1 MVKIYKALEKY
12 ENKTEPAHTVSS
24 AKSNTK
30 LNSTTGSVPSP
41 AEPPKPI
48 QKIYTLDKNLVV
60 YHEPMSYAAEQFR
73 ILRTQL
79 LFPRNAPS
87 PQTIMVTSA
96 MQGEGKSFTASNLAV
111 CMAQSI
117 NHHVL
122 LIDCDMRRSSL
133 GRIFGFG
140 KVNGLSDYLT
150 EKRTIDEILMKTAI
164 DKLTILPGGHLPA
177 NPAELLSSRR
187 MTDLLQEL
195 KERYSDRLIIIDTP
209 PPQLTADASALVGQV
224 DGILLVIRHLKSNRK
239 HVEHVAEKLG
249 KEKILGLMLNYFD
262 TPFQRYGGYGYG
274 YGYYYGEKDSPKSK
288 RQKS

>member
-12 ENKTEPAHTVSS
+12 ETKDVSPHTEPFVEP
-24 AKSNTK
+24 NTAV
-30 LNSTTGSVPSP
+30 NNEPEVDVPSP
-41 AEPPKPI
+41 APPT
-48 QKIYTLDKNLVV
+48 KIKKINNLDKNLVV
-60 YHEPMSYAAEQFR
+60 HHEPMSYAAEQFR

-79 LFPRNAPS
+79 MFPRNGPS
-87 PQTIMVTSA
+87 PRTIMVTSA

-140 KVNGLSDYLT
+140 KVPGLSDYLA
-150 EKRTIDEILMKTAI
+150 EKHTVDEILLKTPI
-164 DKLTILPGGHLPA
+164 DKLTLLPGGFLPT

-209 PPQLTADASALVGQV
+209 PPQLAADANALTGQV
-224 DGILLVIRHLKSNRK
+224 DGILFVLRHFKSNRK
-239 HVEHVAEKLG
+239 HVERVVEKLG
-249 KEKILGLMLNYFD
+249 KENIIGLMLNYYD
-262 TPFQRYGGYGYG
+262 APLQKLGGYGYG
-274 YGYYYGEKDSPKSK
+274 YGYYYGENNPKKNK
-288 RQKS
+288 RR